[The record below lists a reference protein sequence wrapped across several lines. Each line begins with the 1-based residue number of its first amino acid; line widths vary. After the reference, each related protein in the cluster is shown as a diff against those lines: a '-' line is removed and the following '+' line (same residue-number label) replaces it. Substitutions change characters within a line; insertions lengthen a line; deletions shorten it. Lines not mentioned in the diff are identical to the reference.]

1 MVVISV
7 SFHDPNICVL
17 GQQQQGMA
25 DPYGQTAPAAVP
37 VRRWVY
43 VHAVTAL
50 WLWHFIQKFAY
61 CYVF

>member
-50 WLWHFIQKFAY
+50 
-61 CYVF
+61 